1 MEKMLSWLQYK
12 EKCHGPIVCWAAA
25 LGFLVAAA
33 LVLALL
39 FAVVGFAMWISPYL
53 AAGLTTGV
61 VGFLIYKQY

>member
-1 MEKMLSWLQYK
+1 MEKMLTWLQYK
-12 EKCHGPIVCWAAA
+12 EKCHGPVVCWAAA
-25 LGFLVAAA
+25 LAFLLASV

-53 AAGLTTGV
+53 AAGVTLAL